1 MTPYIQP
8 SRLLPGGVIAVRD
21 FPRHRAPSIELGW
34 PGLEPKRPCL
44 VIVTFDDSGSVAAPH
59 GTDPVGN
66 RFVEAKKAIQLVADW
81 TYTTR
86 SKIAVLHFD
95 HPHGASGVRVLNDE
109 HVVRRLEPALRSPN
123 GVGSSN
129 LLPSLDEMERLAAA
143 HPDHDIIATIVSDF
157 ELTDDDPAEVFSRL
171 RAFPGHIHAV
181 VLGGSTPP
189 DLMDTGTITV
199 TPLSAGDPPGAFA
212 AALHRSLTATRR
224 AARHSVLHDSAA
236 VVSRPETAR

>member
-8 SRLLPGGVIAVRD
+8 SLLLPGGVIEVRD
-21 FPRHRAPSIELGW
+21 FPRHRAPWIELGW
-34 PGLEPKRPCL
+34 PGIEPRRPCL
-44 VIVTFDDSGSVAAPH
+44 VIVTFDDSGSVASPH
-59 GTDPVGN
+59 GTDPIGN

-95 HPHGASGVRVLNDE
+95 HSHGASGVHALNDA
-109 HVVRRLEPALRSPN
+109 HIVRRLEPSLKSP
-123 GVGSSN
+123 GGPGSSALMPALN
-129 LLPSLDEMERLAAA
+129 EMERLAAA

-171 RAFPGHIHAV
+171 HTFPGHIHGV
-181 VLGGSTPP
+181 VLGGATPP
-189 DLMDTGTITV
+189 DLMDTASITV
-199 TPLSAGDPPGAFA
+199 TPLSAGDPTGAFA

-224 AARHSVLHDSAA
+224 AARHSVLHDA
-236 VVSRPETAR
+236 VGKQALS